1 MSSKTPITSM
11 MGMVDG
17 MIYGVGE
24 FKDRDKYLQ
33 KCREI
38 LEEQSELVQSILAI
52 SKLEMK
58 TETEQEVFHS
68 SRSWRKIRAPIEF

>member
-1 MSSKTPITSM
+1 
-11 MGMVDG
+11 

-58 TETEQEVFHS
+58 TETEQEVFSLKQVLEEKSEHLS
-68 SRSWRKIRAPIEF
+68 SFSRCQTLPFSG